1 MKQLLGLGDVSKL
14 IGIARHR
21 IEYAVSNGSIPEPKL
36 RIANKRAF
44 RIEEVQLIADH
55 FGVYID
61 KGDDAE
67 KEDNEIQN

>member
-21 IEYAVSNGSIPEPKL
+21 IEYAVSNGSIPEPEI

-44 RIEEVQLIADH
+44 TPDEVETIADY
-55 FGVYID
+55 FGVQINI
-61 KGDDAE
+61 GDDAE
-67 KEDNEIQN
+67 KGGK